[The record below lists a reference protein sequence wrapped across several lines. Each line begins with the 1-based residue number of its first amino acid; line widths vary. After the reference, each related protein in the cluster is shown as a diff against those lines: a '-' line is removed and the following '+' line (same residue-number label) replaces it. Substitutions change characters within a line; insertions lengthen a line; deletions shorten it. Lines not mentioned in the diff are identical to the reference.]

1 MTTKQEWRPIS
12 GYEGRYDI
20 SNDGEVRSW
29 LQRGRHERSTEARI
43 LAQTVTPK
51 GYRLVHLRSSAS
63 KGKSYS
69 VHRLVLLAFVGP
81 CPEGMEA
88 SHLNGDSADNR
99 IENLAWESSKK
110 NHARKKLHGT
120 YQTGEK
126 VNSAKLDWEKVRAI
140 RAAHKKIKATELA
153 AMYHVHV
160 ATIHRVQAM
169 DHWNER
175 TEASDGTR

>member
-1 MTTKQEWRPIS
+1 MKQEWRPIP

-29 LQRGRHERSTEARI
+29 VQQGCASRLSDLVAKARI
-43 LAQTVTPK
+43 LRQGVMPK
-51 GYRLVHLRSSAS
+51 GYRLVALTDGAMKAKTYR
-63 KGKSYS
+63 

-88 SHLNGDSADNR
+88 SHLNGDSSDNR
-99 IENLAWESSKK
+99 IENLAWEPSKK

-120 YQTGEK
+120 YKTGEK
-126 VNSAKLDWEKVRAI
+126 TNNAKLTWEKVRAI

-153 AMYHVHV
+153 ALYRVSV
-160 ATIHRVQAM
+160 GTIHKVQSGDAWV
-169 DHWNER
+169 DR
-175 TEASDGTR
+175 A